1 MTVSDFRT
9 LRAGQ
14 GAQNLFHISA
24 YNTAEDGS
32 HFHKLIRTLSRLSPS
47 AEPSKFHDFLGKIA
61 SSSQLLRHYTQNVD
75 CIEKLLPAL

>member
-1 MTVSDFRT
+1 MTVPDFRT

-24 YNTAEDGS
+24 YNTAKDTS
-32 HFHKLIRTLSRLSPS
+32 HFHKLIRTLSRLSTS
-47 AEPSKFHDFLGKIA
+47 AEPSKFHDFLGNIA
-61 SSSQLLRHYTQNVD
+61 SSGQLLRHYTQNVD